1 MVSKRK
7 QAGFTFIELIVVVVI
22 ISVLA
27 AVSIPMVKTSVQR
40 EKEIQL
46 RRSLRLIRTAL
57 DEFKEFVEK
66 NRIKVDEESYGYP
79 ETLEDLVE
87 GIEYRD
93 RKNNKRI
100 KKFLRK
106 IPSDPITNS
115 FQWGLRSYQDDRD
128 SEEWGG
134 ENVWDIYSKSEKKAL
149 NGSYYKEW

>member
-1 MVSKRK
+1 MVRKRDK
-7 QAGFTFIELIVVVVI
+7 AGFTLIELIVVVVI

-27 AVSIPMVKTSVQR
+27 AISIPMVKTSIQR

-46 RRSLRLIRTAL
+46 RRSLRMIRSAI
-57 DEFKEFVEK
+57 DEYKEFVEK
-66 NRIKVDEESYGYP
+66 NKIKVDEESYGYP

-93 RKNNKRI
+93 RKNNKQI

-106 IPSDPITNS
+106 IPPDPITNS
-115 FQWGLRSYQDDRD
+115 LQWGLRSYQDDRD

-134 ENVWDIYSKSEKKAL
+134 ENVWDVYTKSEKKAL
-149 NGSYYKEW
+149 DESFYKDW